1 MRRAILI
8 LVGVVL
14 ALILAEL
21 LLRLT
26 GFGLVSPRLQFD
38 VNTRSGLEQGAIV
51 VDRELFWRQ
60 ADGTVTGLDRAL
72 NMVHPDDP
80 VPPLSQ
86 RLRIIV
92 LGDSCTRLFGD
103 GLPYSALLE
112 QQLGPD
118 RVEVYNASLP
128 GYTSHQGLAWLREQL
143 LAFRP
148 DLVVIYFGW
157 NDHWR
162 TTGLTDRQYAASLK
176 PGSLR
181 LLHLLRGPA
190 HPPPLRVP
198 VSEYAE
204 NLRQIAVEVAASG
217 AQSLFV
223 LAPYHFTPEN
233 VARLLENHFIAG
245 GDDVLRLHRQYLR
258 AARGAATATVSEVCD
273 AAAVFAYVDR
283 PQQLL
288 QRDGIHLTDTGH
300 DALAV
305 TLADLIVRNYL
316 SGVAPTA
323 DRTVPNAL
331 AAVPALAAVA
341 RHEAA
346 QGKWAE
352 AVVTHR
358 RAVAAAPAAFGPR
371 LGLAWLLATCP
382 VDSVR
387 DGTEALELLRPVADP
402 ESKLV
407 QYFDVA
413 AAASAEAGQFDQ
425 AVAQAG
431 RALELAAKGRASDAA
446 DSPLL
451 RGLRTRLSLYE
462 SGRPYRLPGTPADGQ

>member
-8 LVGVVL
+8 LAGVVL
-14 ALILAEL
+14 ALIFAEL

-38 VNTRSGLEQGAIV
+38 INTRSGLEQGAIV
-51 VDRELFWRQ
+51 ADRELFWRQ
-60 ADGTVTGLDRAL
+60 ADGTATGLDRAL
-72 NMVHPDDP
+72 KMVHPDDP
-80 VPPLSQ
+80 VPPHNQ
-86 RLRIIV
+86 RLRIVV
-92 LGDSCTRLFGD
+92 LGDSCTRLFGN

-118 RVEVYNASLP
+118 RIEVYNASLP
-128 GYTSHQGLAWLREQL
+128 GYTSHQGLAWLRKQL

-148 DLVVIYFGW
+148 DLVVVYFGW

-181 LLHLLRGPA
+181 LLHLFRRPS
-190 HPPPLRVP
+190 HPPPLRVT

-204 NLRQIAVEVAASG
+204 NLQQIAVAAAASG
-217 AQSLFV
+217 AKSLFV
-223 LAPYHFTPEN
+223 LAPYHFTHEN
-233 VARLLENHFIAG
+233 VARLLENRFIAV

-258 AARGAATATVSEVCD
+258 AARAAATATGSEVCD
-273 AAAVFAYVDR
+273 AAAVFAYVGR
-283 PQQLL
+283 PRQLL
-288 QRDGIHLTDTGH
+288 HRDGIHLTDTGH
-300 DALAV
+300 DALAA
-305 TLADLIVRNYL
+305 TLADLIARSYL
-316 SGVAPTA
+316 GGPAPTA
-323 DRTVPNAL
+323 DRSTPNAV
-331 AAVPALAAVA
+331 AAAPALAAVA

-346 QGKWAE
+346 QGKWGE
-352 AVVTHR
+352 AVATHR
-358 RAVAAAPAAFGPR
+358 RAVAAVPAALGPR

-387 DGTEALELLRPVADP
+387 DGAEALDLLKPVADP
-402 ESKLV
+402 QPELV
-407 QYFDVA
+407 LYFDVA

-425 AVAQAG
+425 AVAQAS
-431 RALELAAKGRASDAA
+431 RALELAAKGRSSDTA

-451 RGLRTRLSLYE
+451 RELRTRLSLYE